1 MQYKGKRVDKKSRLK
16 QKLGNVRYL
25 SKQAIRAV
33 RVALMSLGMTFS
45 FTPEVQI
52 TKKRYCKN
60 TMKIHWGYIGKYIVL
75 TKGHIRIFEKKNEPE
90 RTEKD

>member
-1 MQYKGKRVDKKSRLK
+1 MRR
-16 QKLGNVRYL
+16 L

-45 FTPEVQI
+45 FTLDVQI
-52 TKKRYCKN
+52 TKHYSKN
-60 TMKIHWGYIGKYIVL
+60 TMKIDWGCIGKCIVL

>member
-1 MQYKGKRVDKKSRLK
+1 M
-16 QKLGNVRYL
+16 RYI

-52 TKKRYCKN
+52 TKNYRKI
-60 TMKIHWGYIGKYIVL
+60 TMKIHWGYIWKYIVL
-75 TKGHIRIFEKKNEPE
+75 TTGHIRIFEKKNEPE